1 MQEVEPCCTVVLFFP
16 LFHNFYLKINSGWIE
31 LILTS
36 REKWK
41 IVGLSNEL
49 YQKQRT
55 QISIL
60 SSNTMI
66 WQHFCITFYTIHSF
80 FTNHLS
86 KMNQQKEIHL
96 KQYKNIKLFRMST
109 IGMTN
114 FRCFKT
120 ILIDLNV
127 NKYTF
132 GFTNIW
138 PNKMYYFYT
147 SGTFSYNLTSNISI
161 HICQSFTCLCL
172 KNINTNLLI
181 INYNILLKDILN
193 KSPLKFKIFILS

>member
-1 MQEVEPCCTVVLFFP
+1 MSQHHHWQGLHISTIEI
-16 LFHNFYLKINSGWIE
+16 FHGILIFITFSSRKPPILPKPKDTNFY
-31 LILTS
+31 
-36 REKWK
+36 
-41 IVGLSNEL
+41 
-49 YQKQRT
+49 
-55 QISIL
+55 
-60 SSNTMI
+60 SNTMI